1 MMPMLISGR
10 VVTDRLDWAVRM
22 MATIRSLPLD
32 DREAFL
38 ADSRNI
44 WTADACLRRALE
56 AIFDLGRHILV
67 KGFGVASGEYK
78 EVASALYR
86 CDVLNSGE
94 AETLR
99 VLAGY
104 RNRLVHFYH
113 EVSAEELYSVSKNA
127 LQDVEQ
133 IVVAYRRWLQ
143 AHPEK
148 IDKTL

>member
-78 EVASALYR
+78 EVASALYC
-86 CDVLNSGE
+86 CDVLSSGE
-94 AETLR
+94 ADTLR

-113 EVSAEELYSVSKNA
+113 EVSAEELYSVSKND